1 MKLDQNN
8 DQEKTRLASLNA
20 LNILDSE
27 PEATYDG
34 LVEVAATAC
43 EVPISLISLIDTN
56 RQWFKANAGLQGTSE
71 TPRDVAFCSHT
82 IKDVEDILEIPD
94 ATADPRFSQNPLVT
108 GEPRIR
114 FYAGAKLTLS
124 NGATIGT
131 LCIIDRKPKQLTHKQ
146 RLVLRNLANALVDLL
161 EARGIAEQLAVS
173 ESRFRGLCDAAPLG
187 IFGSDQTGAC
197 DYTNTQCQNLLGKSE
212 QQLLG
217 HGWQEALHDD
227 DKEEVLNQLRNT
239 LEKQRTFNEEFRIVD
254 DEGDTRYVRSIAAP
268 IFSAKGVLSGTI
280 GIIEDTTKNILEKKA
295 LAEERS
301 RLASI
306 IKGTGAGTWEW
317 NVQTGEFRVNQRFR
331 EICGHPDLPFSSVK
345 ETRDLIHPD
354 DLKKSDEALSRHLE
368 GNSKR
373 YDFERRIKHHDGKWG
388 WVLDCGQVVTKTA
401 DNKPEW
407 LFGTRLNISEHK
419 LQAEQLSLAKEQMAT
434 DQRRNALTQ
443 ERLRLARDMHDTLAH
458 SLMALLTQIRV
469 VRKLRKKLPEQK
481 LEHELENLEQV
492 AVSGIAEARA
502 AIAQMRHNDVK
513 EIGLDSAIQ
522 SLCDRFSEQT
532 GIKTVIHIDK
542 HESALVQR
550 HAETLFRITEEA
562 LHNVE
567 RHSKAKLV
575 SIDLSP
581 LSSSGKENGEKLF
594 RLGITDNGV
603 GFTTPESRPGHYGI
617 RGMEEQVALIDGE
630 FTLLSKPGHGT
641 TVKIE
646 FSV

>member
-1 MKLDQNN
+1 MKSDQNN
-8 DQEKTRLASLNA
+8 DQEKTRLASLHA

-34 LVEVAATAC
+34 LVEVAAAVC
-43 EVPISLISLIDTN
+43 EAPISLISLIDTN
-56 RQWFKANAGLQGTSE
+56 RQWFKANAGLKSTSE

-82 IKDVEDILEIPD
+82 IKDINDILEIPD

-108 GEPRIR
+108 GKPNIR
-114 FYAGAKLTLS
+114 FYAGTKLTLS
-124 NGATIGT
+124 DGATVGT
-131 LCIIDRKPKQLTHKQ
+131 LCVIDRKPKQLTDKH
-146 RLVLRNLANALVDLL
+146 RLVLRNLANAVVDLL
-161 EARGIAEQLAVS
+161 EARGTAEQLAVS

-187 IFGSDQTGAC
+187 VFGSDQKGAC
-197 DYTNTQCQNLLGKSE
+197 DYTNKQCQNLLGKSE

-217 HGWQEALHDD
+217 HGWQESLYDD

-239 LEKQRTFNEEFRIVD
+239 LENQSTFNEEFRIVD
-254 DEGDTRYVRSIAAP
+254 NNGATRYVRSVAAP
-268 IFSAKGVLSGTI
+268 IFSSKGILNGTI

-317 NVQTGEFRVNQRFR
+317 NLQTGEFRVNQRFR
-331 EICGHPDLPFSSVK
+331 DICGHPDLPFSNVK

-354 DLKKSDEALSRHLE
+354 DLEKSDEVLNMHLE
-368 GNSKR
+368 GKSKR

-388 WVLDCGQVVTKTA
+388 WVLDCGQIVTRTA
-401 DNKPEW
+401 DDKPEW
-407 LFGTRLNISEHK
+407 LFGTILNINEHK
-419 LQAEQLSLAKEQMAT
+419 LQAEQLSIAKEQLAT
-434 DQRRNALTQ
+434 DQRRTALTQ
-443 ERLRLARDMHDTLAH
+443 ERLRFARDMHDTLAH

-469 VRKLRKKLPEQK
+469 VRKLRKKLPEEK

-502 AIAQMRHNDVK
+502 AITQIRYNDVN
-513 EIGLDSAIQ
+513 EIGLDGAIQ

-532 GIKTVIHIDK
+532 GIKTNIHIDK
-542 HESALVQR
+542 HESALVHR

-581 LSSSGKENGEKLF
+581 LPSSGKENGEKLF

-603 GFTTPESRPGHYGI
+603 GFTPVQSKPGHYGI
-617 RGMEEQVALIDGE
+617 RGMEEQVALMDGE
-630 FTLLSKPGHGT
+630 FTLLSRPNCGT
-641 TVKIE
+641 TVKIK

>member
-1 MKLDQNN
+1 MKLDQKNE
-8 DQEKTRLASLNA
+8 QEITRLASLHA

-34 LVEVAATAC
+34 LVEVAATVC
-43 EVPISLISLIDTN
+43 EVPISLISLIDKN
-56 RQWFKANAGLQGTSE
+56 RQWFKANAGLQSTSE

-82 IKDVEDILEIPD
+82 IKDVKDILEIPD

-108 GEPRIR
+108 GEPNIR
-114 FYAGAKLTLS
+114 FYAGAKLSLS
-124 NGATIGT
+124 NGATVGT
-131 LCIIDRKPKQLTHKQ
+131 LCVIDRKPKQLTDKQ
-146 RLVLRNLANALVDLL
+146 RLVLSNLANAVVDLL

-173 ESRFRGLCDAAPLG
+173 ESRLRGLCDAAPLG

-197 DYTNTQCQNLLGKSE
+197 DYTNMQCQNLLGRSA

-217 HGWQEALHDD
+217 HGWQESLHDD
-227 DKEEVLNQLRNT
+227 DKEEVLKQLRNT
-239 LEKQRTFNEEFRIVD
+239 LEKQSTFNEEFRIVD
-254 DEGDTRYVRSIAAP
+254 NHGATRHVRSIAAP
-268 IFSAKGVLSGTI
+268 IFSAKGILSGTI
-280 GIIEDTTKNILEKKA
+280 GILEDTTKNILEKRA

-331 EICGHPDLPFSSVK
+331 EICGHPDLPFSNVE
-345 ETRDLIHPD
+345 ETRNLIHPD
-354 DLKKSDEALSRHLE
+354 DLEKSDEALNTHLE
-368 GNSKR
+368 GKSKR
-373 YDFERRIKHHDGKWG
+373 YDFERRIKHNDGKWG
-388 WVLDCGQVVTKTA
+388 WVLDCGQIVTRTA
-401 DNKPEW
+401 DDKPEW
-407 LFGTRLNISEHK
+407 LFGTRLNINEHK
-419 LQAEQLSLAKEQMAT
+419 LQAEQLSIAKEQMAT
-434 DQRRNALTQ
+434 DQRRNALTR

-502 AIAQMRHNDVK
+502 AITQMRHNDVK